1 MNHMTLFDYY
11 DREFAMVHN
20 HKYSRRELEE
30 MIPFE
35 LDLYSDKILQQ
46 IENKKNAENFLG

>member
-20 HKYSRRELEE
+20 HKYSRRELED